1 MKILYV
7 FRSLAIWGGIERI
20 LVDKMN
26 YLVNNY
32 GYDVF
37 LLTANQGDH
46 PIPYRLSDRVIKE
59 DLNIRFHDQYNYKGV
74 HRLWD
79 RFKRI
84 RMFRKKLKNKIRDIK
99 PDIIVCVADGYQV
112 SIVKVKGKIP
122 LLVEAHN
129 NYSYLFQGHGL
140 FQRLAFRQQRRYLL
154 KVQAIVTLTQADA
167 NFWKRKYENV
177 NVIPNFV
184 QLNNTGI
191 FSTNDNKRVIFVGR
205 IEEQKRIFDVLDIW
219 QKVFQQYPDWQ
230 LNIFGD
236 GSGEYREQVECI
248 YRKQNA
254 NIVIHS
260 PTNKIFDYYR
270 KSDLL
275 ILTSEYE
282 PFGLVIP
289 EAMSCGLPVVSYR
302 SPFGPESIITD
313 GQDGFLVPLGNKDA
327 FVDRLTFLMGNL
339 SLRQEM
345 GRRAVISSQRY
356 SANIIMPK
364 WKTLFERL
372 VGTNSDT

>member
-1 MKILYV
+1 
-7 FRSLAIWGGIERI
+7 
-20 LVDKMN
+20 
-26 YLVNNY
+26 
-32 GYDVF
+32 
-37 LLTANQGDH
+37 
-46 PIPYRLSDRVIKE
+46 
-59 DLNIRFHDQYNYKGV
+59 
-74 HRLWD
+74 
-79 RFKRI
+79 
-84 RMFRKKLKNKIRDIK
+84 
-99 PDIIVCVADGYQV
+99 
-112 SIVKVKGKIP
+112 
-122 LLVEAHN
+122 
-129 NYSYLFQGHGL
+129 
-140 FQRLAFRQQRRYLL
+140 
-154 KVQAIVTLTQADA
+154 
-167 NFWKRKYENV
+167 
-177 NVIPNFV
+177 VIPNFV

-205 IEEQKRIFDVLDIW
+205 IVEQKRIFDVLDIW

-230 LNIFGD
+230 LDIFGD